1 MMAVPAPTAVIPEPT
16 PLELGAIYSINQTI
30 DLLDWDLVDK
40 QLQKGKAYFLR
51 DATLSEWEAYVT
63 TEDQQLKSKNMEW
76 IDGTLFI
83 VELPSRPHEGYI
95 ARLIIA
101 VNAATHTGL
110 RFLDIAG
117 AAYQTNIRRLE
128 PDVCLMPRRVL
139 GQSPYNVQLPP
150 GVNWNDFHTVKF
162 EVGWFQSWAELDWK
176 ANQWATVV
184 NVVYIVC
191 IQLDYPTLAHCS
203 YKVHRAVHHGVA
215 LPSMVPIPIAPDT
228 AVVHLDSLSVLH
240 LPAPSPLPPNFPP
253 QLDIDLLVPL
263 EDLRG
268 DASWTWTYA
277 TYGHAQ
283 TLHIPRDSL
292 DSIRTTMQTPK
303 HLLSEWPSTAISGN
317 DLLSS
322 CLYSAGIVA
331 SKAGKLSPIP
341 TFLVTCVM
349 YLFRFIYIEVV
360 SAIPLNGGSYNT
372 MLNTTSK
379 KVAAMTA
386 TLAVIAYL
394 ATGVVGAVS
403 ASDYIRAQV
412 PSVNN
417 VESAIGILFVFA
429 LLNVL
434 GLSESAV
441 IALGIFVLHI
451 MTLLILI
458 VGCVVFSFN
467 NPHILRSNMQTPLPD
482 LDICGSLVTSNVFTA
497 VFFGFSSAMLG
508 VTGFET
514 AANFV
519 EEQQPGIFGAIL
531 RNMWFLSSFFNLS
544 LSILNLCVLPLLGP
558 AGTIANNN
566 IVLAL
571 MARETLGRGFELW
584 MTIDGFIVLSGSV
597 LTSYVGI
604 TGLVRR
610 LACDR
615 VMPEFLLAEN
625 KWRHTNHY
633 IIWLYFAIAASLVVC
648 LNGDIVMLSSVF
660 SYAFLGLLL
669 LFSGGAI
676 LFKVKRSH
684 MPRDTSAAWWKC
696 IVALVMVCCGFLGTL
711 LGDPTVSVVF
721 ALYFLVVGSLVFI
734 MLERILLL
742 RVCMFVMKS
751 LCPSKK
757 DKAETKSS
765 DSSDLDEP
773 LLLPRTGALGGRTIR
788 KAIQAINAPPVVF
801 FCKHMSLS
809 LLNKAVRY
817 VRTNEHTENIQIV
830 HVHAPGTA
838 DPVGFADLVG
848 VFDSMYPETKID
860 YVSIEGTFEPALVQW
875 LASYLHIS
883 TNMMFIRQPDNIDA
897 HKVSLLGV
905 RVITS

>member
-16 PLELGAIYSINQTI
+16 RRELRAIHSINQTI
-30 DLLDWDLVDK
+30 ELLDWDLVDK

-63 TEDQQLKSKNMEW
+63 TEGQQLKSKNMEW
-76 IDGTLFI
+76 IHGKLFI
-83 VELPSRPHEGYI
+83 VELPSRPHERYI

-101 VNAATHTGL
+101 ANAATHTGL

-128 PDVCLMPRRVL
+128 PDV
-139 GQSPYNVQLPP
+139 
-150 GVNWNDFHTVKF
+150 
-162 EVGWFQSWAELDWK
+162 
-176 ANQWATVV
+176 
-184 NVVYIVC
+184 
-191 IQLDYPTLAHCS
+191 
-203 YKVHRAVHHGVA
+203 
-215 LPSMVPIPIAPDT
+215 
-228 AVVHLDSLSVLH
+228 
-240 LPAPSPLPPNFPP
+240 
-253 QLDIDLLVPL
+253 
-263 EDLRG
+263 
-268 DASWTWTYA
+268 WTYA

-403 ASDYIRAQV
+403 ASDYLRAQV

-633 IIWLYFAIAASLVVC
+633 IIWLYFAVAASLVVC

-684 MPRDTSAAWWKC
+684 MPRDTSAAWYTYSDLQQLTHKLGVCRWKC

-773 LLLPRTGALGGRTIR
+773 LLQPRTGALGGRTIR